1 MEKLNT
7 SVLAL
12 AAVLLC
18 ALSAKLQAS
27 AALKALNEAKFQT
40 SHAFVI
46 SGHDLRHPRPE
57 AD

>member
-7 SVLAL
+7 SVLTL

-27 AALKALNEAKFQT
+27 AALKALNEAKFQV
-40 SHAFVI
+40 SYSVAI
-46 SGHDLRHPRPE
+46 SGHDRPE